1 MLVRYTIF
9 HFYDYVY
16 FFDSRTVMPLLLKFQ
31 VLLKRLLC
39 FVNSLPRKHFWVL
52 ILLFIFLLL
61 ISFIPNTSLNDEPS
75 RQQIRRDLVLPK
87 SISLKEEYAI
97 AEPANAGKN
106 NDQLLPDFSGD
117 REVDITIAEG
127 DTLSAIFDQEGLSGA
142 VLQELLQADQEH
154 LRLDNLLPGQK
165 VQLFISPSNQLLS
178 LRVILDLANT
188 LTFILKDDAYVSNLE
203 VKKGEWRNSFYQ
215 GSVVGSFSL
224 SANKAGLSP
233 SQIQQVSGALQD
245 KFDFNRQL
253 RAGDIFQVLVA
264 KQYID
269 GEYNSDSEVLAIML
283 KTHSVNYTAF
293 LHEDGRYYDKD
304 GKGLTKAY
312 RRLPIDINARISS
325 QFNPRRLHP
334 ITGRIAPHNGT
345 DFAVGVGTNVYAI
358 GDGVVVRAGYHPA
371 AGNYI
376 VIKHGR
382 KYTTRFLHLS
392 KLLVRKGQRVVMGD
406 LIAKS
411 GNTGRSTGPHLHYE
425 FHVYGKPV
433 NAMKVNL
440 PLSQE
445 VPKKDK
451 KAFEARRDL
460 FLKQM
465 SAD

>member
-1 MLVRYTIF
+1 M
-9 HFYDYVY
+9 
-16 FFDSRTVMPLLLKFQ
+16 SLLLKLQ
-31 VLLKRLLC
+31 VLFKRALF
-39 FVNSLPRKHFWVL
+39 FVNALPRKHFWLL
-52 ILLFIFLLL
+52 IILFTFLLL
-61 ISFIPNTSLNDEPS
+61 ISFIPTTSPNGD
-75 RQQIRRDLVLPK
+75 QGDKQIKRNLVLPAK
-87 SISLKEEYAI
+87 ETLKNDYAF
-97 AEPANAGKN
+97 AEPTNVSN
-106 NDQLLPDFSGD
+106 NPSNLLPDLSAD

-127 DTLSAIFDQEGLSGA
+127 DTLSAIFDHEGLSGA

-165 VQLFISPSNQLLS
+165 LQLFISPSNQLLS

-215 GSVVGSFSL
+215 GSVTGSFSL

-253 RAGDIFQVLVA
+253 RAGDTFHVLVA

-269 GEYNSDSEVLAIML
+269 GEYSAESEVLAILL

-312 RRLPIDINARISS
+312 RRSPINTKARISS
-325 QFNPRRLHP
+325 NFNPRRLHP
-334 ITGRIAPHNGT
+334 ITRRIAPHNGT
-345 DFAVGVGTNVYAI
+345 DFAVGVGTKVYAI

-460 FLKQM
+460 FLKEM
-465 SAD
+465 SED